1 MAGYVPPEFKDF
13 DHRHAIT
20 ADVLRQ
26 LADQYPAVARDATD
40 TNTPV
45 GFAIAAAASAAGGGG
60 LVENPARPGT
70 FIVTNPTAIQEN
82 PDRPGTFLIGGAP

>member
-13 DHRHAIT
+13 DPRHAIT

-40 TNTPV
+40 TTTPV
-45 GFAIAAAASAAGGGG
+45 GSAIAQAAAAAGGGMG
-60 LVENPARPGT
+60 VRDNGDGT
-70 FIVTNPTAIQEN
+70 LTLINDAAYTDNG
-82 PDRPGTFLIGGAP
+82 DGTLTIGA